1 MAPRPSRAIA
11 AALIMGSLTLVLSAC
26 TEVQSSESTYSP
38 TSVKPVKGRDDVQQ
52 VTFTAQAAQRVGLQT
67 ATVRASGRGRT
78 SVPYASLIYDDV
90 GRTYA
95 FVSLKPLV
103 FERERLDVDHVSG
116 DRVVLRH
123 GPPTGTRVVTTGAAE
138 VYSAEFGVEE

>member
-1 MAPRPSRAIA
+1 MASRSSRTIA
-11 AALIMGSLTLVLSAC
+11 LALTVGSLTLTLSAC
-26 TEVQSSESTYSP
+26 TEVESSESTYSP
-38 TSVKPVKGRDDVQQ
+38 TSVKAVKGRDDVQQ
-52 VTFTAQAAQRVGLQT
+52 VTFSAEAAQRAGLQT
-67 ATVRASGRGRT
+67 ATVRASGRRRT
-78 SVPYASLIYDDV
+78 SIPYASLIYDET

-103 FERERLDVDHVSG
+103 FLRERLDVDHVSR

-123 GPPTGTRVVTTGAAE
+123 GPPAGAAVVTTGAAE

>member
-1 MAPRPSRAIA
+1 MAHRPSRAIA
-11 AALIMGSLTLVLSAC
+11 AALITGSLTLALSAC

-38 TSVKPVKGRDDVQQ
+38 TSVKPVKGRDDAQQ
-52 VTFTAQAAQRVGLQT
+52 VTFTAQAAQRAGLRT

-78 SVPYASLIYDDV
+78 SVPYASLIYDDT

-103 FERERLDVDHVSG
+103 FLRERLDVDHVSG

>member
-11 AALIMGSLTLVLSAC
+11 AALIMGSLTLALSAC
-26 TEVQSSESTYSP
+26 TQVESSESEYSP
-38 TSVKPVKGRDDVQQ
+38 TSVKPVKGHDDLQE
-52 VTFTAQAAQRVGLQT
+52 VTFSAVAAQRAGLQT
-67 ATVRASGRGRT
+67 ATVRASGRRRT
-78 SVPYASLIYDDV
+78 SVPYASLIYDEN
-90 GRTYA
+90 GATYA
-95 FVSLKPLV
+95 FVSPKPLV
-103 FERERLDVDHVSG
+103 FLREPLDVDHISG

>member
-1 MAPRPSRAIA
+1 MAPRPSRSIA
-11 AALIMGSLTLVLSAC
+11 LALIVGSLTLALSAC
-26 TEVQSSESTYSP
+26 TEVESSQSTYSP
-38 TSVKPVKGRDDVQQ
+38 TSVKPVRGRDDVQQ
-52 VTFTAQAAQRVGLQT
+52 VTLTAQAARRVDLAT
-67 ATVRASGRGRT
+67 AAVRASGRRRT
-78 SVPYASLIYDDV
+78 SIPYAALIYDAT

-95 FVSLKPLV
+95 FVSLEPLV
-103 FERERLDVDHVSG
+103 FVRERLDVDHVSG